1 MNPTSAVNWA
11 PSSVH
16 SITWNSGT
24 TSGNVNIKYY
34 NGVSYNSIATG
45 IVDSGSYDWFVP
57 TILSGSYWIYIEDAA
72 NSNINGTSASFTIPF
87 ITVTNPTSA
96 VNWAPSS
103 VHSITWNSGTTS
115 GYVNIKYYDGV
126 SYTSIATDMA
136 DSGSYNWVIPAI
148 SSGSYWIYIEDAANP
163 NINGTS
169 ASFTIPFITVI
180 NPTSAVNWAPSS
192 LQSITWNSGTTS
204 GNVNIKYYNGITY
217 TTIAAGI
224 SDSGSYNWFV
234 PAISSGTLYNFY
246 RNAANS
252 NINGTSAS
260 FTIPSITITNPT
272 GSVTWATSSLQ
283 DITWTSIGTS
293 GGVTIELFSSGV
305 YSSTIVSWTIDSGS
319 YDWFVPVLSSGT
331 CQIFIKDA
339 ANSNINGTSAS
350 FTIPFITVINPT
362 SGVVWAP
369 SSLHDITWISSGY

>member
-1 MNPTSAVNWA
+1 MVCSCHIFWYLYDFYRMRLIPILTGPGISFTIPFITVINPTSAVNWA

-234 PAISSGTLYNFY
+234 PAISSGTY
-246 RNAANS
+246 
-252 NINGTSAS
+252 
-260 FTIPSITITNPT
+260 TIFIEMRLIPILT
-272 GSVTWATSSLQ
+272 G
-283 DITWTSIGTS
+283 
-293 GGVTIELFSSGV
+293 
-305 YSSTIVSWTIDSGS
+305 
-319 YDWFVPVLSSGT
+319 PVLRL
-331 CQIFIKDA
+331 
-339 ANSNINGTSAS
+339 
-350 FTIPFITVINPT
+350 
-362 SGVVWAP
+362 P
-369 SSLHDITWISSGY
+369 SHL